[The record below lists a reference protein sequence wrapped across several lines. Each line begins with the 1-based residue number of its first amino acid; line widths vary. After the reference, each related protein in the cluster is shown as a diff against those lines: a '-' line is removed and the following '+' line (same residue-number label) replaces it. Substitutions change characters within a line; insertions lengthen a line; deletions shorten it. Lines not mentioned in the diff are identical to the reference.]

1 MTTAAGQL
9 AGLEKL
15 MTEEINQYHAL
26 IQEIKEEA
34 KYLREN
40 DLASLMKSVNRME
53 KQREMLL
60 KINERIREELKK
72 VKETTPLPWSAAI
85 FQRVQKHEK
94 EIMSL
99 KERARQL
106 NLQNKSFL
114 QATLGY
120 WKEIL
125 GMLASSGKVET
136 YAGAGA
142 KNHPSNPCFLNRQ
155 V

>member
-1 MTTAAGQL
+1 MTTTAAQW

-15 MTEEINQYHAL
+15 MAEEISEYHAL

-40 DLASLMKSVNRME
+40 DLTSLMKSVNRME
-53 KQREMLL
+53 KQREILL
-60 KINERIREELKK
+60 KINEKIREELKK
-72 VKETTPLPWSAAI
+72 VKETTPLPCSVSI
-85 FQRVQKHEK
+85 FQKVQKHEK

-99 KERARQL
+99 QELARML

-114 QATLGY
+114 QEILGY

-125 GMLASSGKVET
+125 GMIASSGKAET